1 MTQPDIKLDA
11 AGLRRHAAMV
21 DEVARMCDE
30 ATSAAAYVNG
40 QDGAYGL
47 LCGRLVGLYMNP
59 LQDWALREL
68 RAGAEATAHLA
79 QMVRSVADDTDTTDS
94 TVAQRFRTGA

>member
-1 MTQPDIKLDA
+1 MTQPDIKLDSA
-11 AGLRRHAAMV
+11 ALRSHATMV
-21 DEVARMCDE
+21 DEAAHMCDE
-30 ATSAAAYVNG
+30 AASAAKYVDG

-68 RAGAEATAHLA
+68 RSSADATAHLA
-79 QMVRSVADDTDTTDS
+79 QLVRAVADDADTTDA
-94 TVAQRFRTGA
+94 TAAQRFRTGA